1 MALWSATSV
10 ASNYGYSVDKNV
22 AYGYVYTDRITAA
35 TAATTG
41 VDADADEVM
50 KNKWLK
56 EQKWEVQVRDR
67 QNVAAKFSVGCVFDP
82 KGLRP
87 SKGEYDGE
95 MF

>member
-1 MALWSATSV
+1 M
-10 ASNYGYSVDKNV
+10 

-35 TAATTG
+35 TTG
-41 VDADADEVM
+41 VM

-67 QNVAAKFSVGCVFDP
+67 QNVAAKFSIGCVFDP